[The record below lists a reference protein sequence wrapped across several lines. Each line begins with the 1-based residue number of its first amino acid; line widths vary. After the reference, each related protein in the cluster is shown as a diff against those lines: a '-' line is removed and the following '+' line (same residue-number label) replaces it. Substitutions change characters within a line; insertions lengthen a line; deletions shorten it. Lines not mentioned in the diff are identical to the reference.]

1 MNVSIVMDNWT
12 SGVNC
17 TVWNSLPS
25 VLRDDSLSL
34 NSEHVLAGAEL
45 RLICLDSSAHHPAQ
59 WRRFV
64 TVAPSIHVMTYLLT
78 YLYGSDFGV
87 AWLPQGI

>member
-1 MNVSIVMDNWT
+1 MDNWT

-34 NSEHVLAGAEL
+34 NSEHVLAGAEGL
-45 RLICLDSSAHHPAQ
+45 YVWTVVHTT
-59 WRRFV
+59 RR
-64 TVAPSIHVMTYLLT
+64 S
-78 YLYGSDFGV
+78 GGV
-87 AWLPQGI
+87 L